1 MQDRLTELL
10 RFFNYISFAT
20 YMNRINEESKTKD
33 ELIKKNSIYIQK
45 LENQLLRQNN
55 STSSFEGNKSLE
67 DRCMVLERE
76 KQELERKLKENIMS
90 SNSKVKDSMGL

>member
-1 MQDRLTELL
+1 MNILIRKSFT
-10 RFFNYISFAT
+10 IS
-20 YMNRINEESKTKD
+20 NRINEESKTKD
-33 ELIKKNSIYIQK
+33 ELLKKNSIYIQK

-55 STSSFEGNKSLE
+55 STSSFEGNNKSIE

-90 SNSKVKDSMGL
+90 SNSKVKDF